1 MAWPDDPLPAIYHEL
16 HFGDRLMRCFVER
29 PRSLY
34 GLVETAV
41 GRDPDALALVEGDA
55 RLSYRH
61 LAGQI
66 ERLAAGM
73 AARGVSPWDRVAL
86 LLGNRP
92 EFLVTLFAAARL
104 GAIAAPLS
112 IRERAPGLRYML
124 ENAGVKLLIY
134 EAELADRLP

>member
-1 MAWPDDPLPAIYHEL
+1 LPAIRHEL
-16 HFGDRLMRCFVER
+16 DFGDRLMRCFVER
-29 PRSLY
+29 PRSLH

-66 ERLAAGM
+66 ERPAAGM

-86 LLGNRP
+86 LLGRHRA
-92 EFLVTLFAAARL
+92 FVTCSRMPA
-104 GAIAAPLS
+104 S
-112 IRERAPGLRYML
+112 NY
-124 ENAGVKLLIY
+124 
-134 EAELADRLP
+134 